1 MEQVSPTRMNLITR
15 KAQIKLAQQ
24 GAELL
29 KNKRD
34 ALIQEFF
41 GLVKPLVALRKEL
54 AQKLSEAEWQLFL
67 ALAFD
72 GPQSLSSAAMACR
85 RDLAVDIETRNL
97 WGIRIA
103 ELKKTTTLT
112 RSSTTRG
119 YAVTSISARIDQ
131 AAATFEEL
139 LSKILE
145 VAPVEIKL
153 KKLGEEIKKTSR
165 RVNALEQRLI
175 PRLSSE
181 KRYIQQVL
189 EEREREDVFRLKRIK
204 QKS

>member
-1 MEQVSPTRMNLITR
+1 MNLITR
-15 KAQIKLAQQ
+15 KSQIKLAQQ

-54 AQKLSEAEWQLFL
+54 ARKFSDAEWKLFL
-67 ALAFD
+67 ALVFD
-72 GPQSLSSAAMACR
+72 GPETVSSAAMACR
-85 RDLAVDIETRNL
+85 RDVTIGIETKNL
-97 WGIRIA
+97 WGIRVA
-103 ELKKTTTLT
+103 ELQKTSLT
-112 RSSTTRG
+112 RDSLTRG
-119 YAVTSISARIDQ
+119 YAVTGTSARIDQ
-131 AAATFEEL
+131 AAATFEAL
-139 LSKILE
+139 LSHILE
-145 VAPVEIKL
+145 VAPIEIKL

-181 KRYIQQVL
+181 KRYIQQIL

-204 QKS
+204 KKT

>member
-24 GAELL
+24 GVELL

-34 ALIQEFF
+34 ALLQEFF
-41 GLVKPLVALRKEL
+41 QLVKPLVTLRKEL
-54 AQKLSEAEWQLFL
+54 SQKFADAEWQLFL
-67 ALAFD
+67 SLAFD
-72 GPQSLSSAAMACR
+72 GPQSVASAAMACR
-85 RDLAVDIETRNL
+85 RDLDVDIATKNL

-103 ELKKTTTLT
+103 ELKKTTLT
-112 RSSTTRG
+112 RDSTSRG
-119 YAVTSISARIDQ
+119 YALTGTSARIDQ
-131 AAATFEEL
+131 TAAAFEKL
-139 LSKILE
+139 LTHILE
-145 VAPVEIKL
+145 LAPIEMKL
-153 KKLGEEIKKTSR
+153 KRLGEEIKKTSR

-175 PRLSSE
+175 PRLHSE

-204 QKS
+204 KKT

>member
-15 KAQIKLAQQ
+15 KAQIKLAEQ

-41 GLVKPLVALRKEL
+41 ALVKPLVALRKTL
-54 AQKLSEAEWQLFL
+54 IQKFSDAEWQLFL
-67 ALAFD
+67 ATVFD
-72 GPQSLSSAAMACR
+72 GPETLASAAMACR
-85 RDLAVDIETRNL
+85 RDVTVDIETKNL
-97 WGIRIA
+97 WGIRVA
-103 ELKKTTTLT
+103 DLKKTTLT
-112 RSSTTRG
+112 RDSLTRG
-119 YAVTSISARIDQ
+119 YGVTGTSTRIDQ
-131 AAATFEEL
+131 AARSFEEL
-139 LSKILE
+139 LSHLLE
-145 VAPVEIKL
+145 VAPVELKL

-175 PRLSSE
+175 PRLNSE
-181 KRYIQQVL
+181 KRYIQQIL

-204 QKS
+204 KKT